1 MQSVCATRRH
11 SHAYGTGEKYSRVEH
26 EDVIDEEDEQLA
38 SGATRGTKVECICKR
53 RMHNR
58 YPASWHG
65 TGFGAQCGHDTCQE
79 RLRPVSR
86 GKMMAGEKW
95 PDETFQFPPNPTP
108 SRACRSPCAGSTS
121 CPGSSSAP
129 EWSSVSPRLDMRN
142 EPERRG
148 KQLKTSGDWIS
159 R

>member
-65 TGFGAQCGHDTCQE
+65 TGFGAQCGHDTCQGE
-79 RLRPVSR
+79 APACEPGEDDGRGEVARRDFPVS
-86 GKMMAGEKW
+86 
-95 PDETFQFPPNPTP
+95 
-108 SRACRSPCAGSTS
+108 S
-121 CPGSSSAP
+121 
-129 EWSSVSPRLDMRN
+129 
-142 EPERRG
+142 
-148 KQLKTSGDWIS
+148 
-159 R
+159 